1 MSVGTAIRKT
11 RHVSQEVLANQC
23 HVSRELIAAIETN
36 RRKLPQDISPRL
48 ARFIDHGNLYSVLQ
62 REASGVGPIYLNNID
77 DHPLVCVM
85 KMQEEYREAIDITTE
100 IVPIL
105 IRGPARATPEDLSKL
120 EEWGLECCEA
130 ETARVNAASRVFKKY
145 GLSLAAVWDKHQQE
159 LIEKELLLPDK
170 EKPPSL
176 VAEPRASYKF

>member
-11 RHVSQEVLANQC
+11 RQVSQEVLAKKCN
-23 HVSRELIAAIETN
+23 VSRELIAAIETN
-36 RRKLPQDISPRL
+36 RRRLPQDISPML

-77 DHPLVCVM
+77 DHPLACVM
-85 KMQEEYREAIDITTE
+85 KMLEEYREAIDITME

-105 IRGPARATPEDLSKL
+105 IRGPGRATEEDLRKL

-130 ETARVNAASRVFKKY
+130 ATARENAQSRVFKKF
-145 GLSLAAVWDKHQQE
+145 GLSLAELWDQHEQE
-159 LIEKELLLPDK
+159 LIEKGYLKK
-170 EKPPSL
+170 EKT
-176 VAEPRASYKF
+176 ASKAAM